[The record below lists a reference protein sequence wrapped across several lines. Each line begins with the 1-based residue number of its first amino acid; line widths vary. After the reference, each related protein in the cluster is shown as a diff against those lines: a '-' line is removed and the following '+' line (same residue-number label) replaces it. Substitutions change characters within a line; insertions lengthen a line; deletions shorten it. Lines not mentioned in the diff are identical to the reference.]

1 MTMIRLSALV
11 CILGLSSVTVLPGC
25 SSDDSQQE
33 TKAGTLDL
41 ALTGVSSTGALYR
54 LRNGDFTVQGPTT
67 TTFSTET
74 DPDAPSVQLQLAAGD
89 YLITLADGWLLE
101 KEVDGEFVEVE
112 ATLQSPNPAP
122 FSIASSVQTGV
133 VFEFRSEGEVVELGD
148 GTLDVDIAVDDLEC
162 AAPTVLCND
171 VCVDTSTDPS
181 NCGACGFVCDVEG
194 ASAACIDGVCEVN
207 SCDSGLANCDSN
219 GGNGCETSTAT
230 DVNNCGAC
238 GSVCSSQGGVA
249 SCNDGACDIACHP
262 GFGDCAPVPGCET
275 SLLTSMNHCGACGV
289 VCNGANA
296 QPVCNAGACMVQSC
310 FPGFANCDNQ
320 AQNGCERVLNTNPTC
335 GSFTSLGSLP
345 GDVGSSNIVV
355 SDSGERRFMVRVV
368 ETENNPIST
377 DPLSV
382 RFTLTSPPD
391 ALYSLEA
398 GCDGC
403 NVVNVSS
410 GNPAT
415 VTIRWQ
421 EVVDFITD
429 LNSDRDVY
437 VNVVHQGGT
446 SPNPGACNPWQ
457 LTVTGDVNGGGGAEC
472 SPK

>member
-238 GSVCSSQGGVA
+238 G
-249 SCNDGACDIACHP
+249 
-262 GFGDCAPVPGCET
+262 
-275 SLLTSMNHCGACGV
+275 V